1 MESHSLDYTIE
12 KPKRRSEDSITI
24 LSTPQW
30 TWNRARCREWLR
42 AFFIKECG
50 VEKRKATEYAKRFQS
65 AGAAM
70 FLLPLEKWEGIFGD
84 ELGLFVLERVE
95 QMGRGDWES

>member
-1 MESHSLDYTIE
+1 MESHSAEYPTE
-12 KPKRRSEDSITI
+12 KSKRRSEDSITI
-24 LSTPQW
+24 LSIPQW

-50 VEKRKATEYAKRFQS
+50 VEKGKATEYAKKFQG

-70 FLLPLEKWEGIFGD
+70 FLLPLEKLEDIFGN
-84 ELGLFVLERVE
+84 ELGLLVLERVE
-95 QMGRGDWES
+95 QMG